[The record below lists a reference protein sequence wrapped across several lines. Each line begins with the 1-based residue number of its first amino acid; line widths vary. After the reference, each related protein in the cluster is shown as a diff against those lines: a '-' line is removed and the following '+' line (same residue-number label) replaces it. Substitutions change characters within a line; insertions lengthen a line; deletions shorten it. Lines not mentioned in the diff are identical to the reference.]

1 MSPRSAIRVRLALA
15 AGLVA
20 VAALAAPHAIARA
33 QGGAGAAAAAG
44 SDSTPA
50 GTQRTWPSLAKNT
63 CYDCHRQLD
72 DPRLSG
78 PTVNFAHDVHVSHG
92 LGCSS
97 CHGGNPNDPEM
108 TAMDPDR
115 GFKGAPER
123 KNIAELCASCHSNA
137 EYMKRFNPQ
146 PYIFSMAEF
155 RTSVHC
161 KKIIE
166 GDQKVATCTN
176 CHGVHGI
183 LSPRDPSSP
192 VNHRNVAFT
201 CAKCHNAEY
210 MKGRTV
216 PTNQL
221 ALWRESVHGQ
231 ALLVKGDMSAP
242 ACNNC
247 HGNHGAVPPKTRD
260 ISVVCGNCHG
270 REGELFAKSKV
281 AETLEFEGKRG
292 CVTCHS
298 NHGIRPPTDA
308 MVGLSGEGV
317 CGRCHVPGSPGERA
331 AAAIV
336 PRFHAFKAGIGRA
349 DSLLAL
355 ADQLGMDTASGR
367 ETLKQANDALVGL
380 RATLH
385 SFSAAPI
392 EAALAEGEAMTG
404 RAEAQGREALRD
416 WRNRRIGMAL
426 SLVVILALIAMLVTR
441 IRQIER
447 RTA

>member
-1 MSPRSAIRVRLALA
+1 MRAPATRWMI
-15 AGLVA
+15 
-20 VAALAAPHAIARA
+20 AALAVLATAGLAPSGSR
-33 QGGAGAAAAAG
+33 AAAG
-44 SDSTPA
+44 PDSTAHPD
-50 GTQRTWPSLAKNT
+50 GRLAKNT

-78 PTVNFAHDVHVSHG
+78 PTRNFPQDIHVTHG
-92 LGCSS
+92 LGCEA
-97 CHGGNPNDPEM
+97 CHGGNPKDPEM
-108 TAMDPDR
+108 SAMDPDR
-115 GFKGAPER
+115 GFKGAPAR
-123 KNIAELCASCHSNA
+123 KDIAERCASCHANA

-161 KKIIE
+161 KKIAE

-183 LSPRDPSSP
+183 LPPRDPRSP
-192 VNHRNVAFT
+192 VYHANVPFT

-221 ALWRESVHGQ
+221 ALWKESVHGK
-231 ALLVKGDMSAP
+231 ALLEKGDMSAP

-247 HGNHGAVPPKTRD
+247 HGNHGAVPPKTRN

-270 REGELFAKSKV
+270 REGELFARSKV

-298 NHGIRPPTDA
+298 NHGIQPPTDA
-308 MVGLSGEGV
+308 MVGLSGDGV
-317 CGRCHVPGSPGERA
+317 CGRCHAPDSPGARA

-336 PRFHAFKAGIGRA
+336 PRFHAFKAGIAQA
-349 DSLLAL
+349 DSLIGL
-355 ADQLGMDTASGR
+355 ADQLGMETASGR
-367 ETLKQANDALVGL
+367 EALKQANDALVGL

-385 SFSAAPI
+385 SFSPAPI
-392 EAALAEGEAMTG
+392 EAGLTEGEAIVA
-404 RAEAQGREALRD
+404 RAESQARGALRD

-426 SLVVILALIAMLVTR
+426 SVVVILALIGLLVAR
-441 IRQIER
+441 IRQTER
-447 RTA
+447 RGAVAGGNTGH